1 LHYTP
6 RFGDVLLNTAKVVF
20 ETHGFIEPLGIHE
33 VPD

>member
-20 ETHGFIEPLGIHE
+20 ETHGFFERSATNE